1 MYSAILSKIAL
12 FLSIA
17 SIPNATD
24 LFGTKDEAWCFM
36 GRKQIHKSTR
46 TVIQKEQGLGMS
58 LCFPGKKEN
67 IITFE
72 SYVGAHLSQP
82 QAVI

>member
-1 MYSAILSKIAL
+1 MAL

-17 SIPNATD
+17 SIPSATTNF
-24 LFGTKDEAWCFM
+24 FGTKDEAWCFM
-36 GRKQIHKSTR
+36 GRKQSHKSTR
-46 TVIQKEQGLGMS
+46 TTRTAIQKEQGLGMS
-58 LCFPGKKEN
+58 LCFPKKKEN
-67 IITFE
+67 SITFE